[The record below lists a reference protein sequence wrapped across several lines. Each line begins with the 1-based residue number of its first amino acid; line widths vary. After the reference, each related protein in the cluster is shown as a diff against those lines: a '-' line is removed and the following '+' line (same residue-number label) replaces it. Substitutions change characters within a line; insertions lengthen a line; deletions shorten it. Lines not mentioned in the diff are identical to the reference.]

1 MFYTDL
7 NFELFKNG
15 FVYSCISGDVVVD
28 VIDEV
33 AADTSPFISIIDS
46 VAPSGIHITL
56 LHY

>member
-1 MFYTDL
+1 MSSCL
-7 NFELFKNG
+7 KNG

-28 VIDEV
+28 VTDEV
-33 AADTSPFISIIDS
+33 AADTSPFISIIDA